1 MNKDPIKIVFSIAAL
16 VVGGAE
22 KQLFLLL
29 SNIDRTIYQLYII
42 TYGPGPWDEKF
53 IRLGIPVI
61 RLPYHKGKLA
71 AILQTYR
78 WLRFLRPTIVHT
90 LGVSSGFVARLAAI
104 FAKVPIIITSERSA
118 PQIRSVEKQWVDKLL
133 GKGTSRCITNSYH
146 SGHFYVTK
154 KILPASKVTVI
165 RNGINITEY
174 SQVVN
179 RSDQEFAVGYI
190 ADMRPEKNH
199 CFLLDGVKTL
209 FAEVPGARLHLAGD
223 GPLRPMIEGR
233 LRELGIES
241 RAFLHGWVQDINA
254 FLQGL
259 NAYAHISLYEGL
271 PNAVME
277 AMASGLPCVVS
288 NTTGSAELVEDGKTG
303 LVTAP
308 DCPEELGRALIRVAR
323 NPEWAQRLGQ
333 NARLSIQQHFSIA
346 TMVEKTLMVYN
357 EELNRT

>member
-1 MNKDPIKIVFSIAAL
+1 MNQDPIKIVFSIAAL
-16 VVGGAE
+16 VIGGAE

-29 SNIDRTIYQLYII
+29 SNLDRTMYQLYII

-133 GKGTSRCITNSYH
+133 GKVTSRCITNSYH

-165 RNGINITEY
+165 RNGINITEH

-199 CFLLDGVKTL
+199 FFLLDGVKTL

-223 GPLRPMIEGR
+223 GPLRPMIEAR

-241 RAFLHGWVQDINA
+241 RVFLHGWVQDINM

-277 AMASGLPCVVS
+277 AMSSGLPCVVS

-303 LVTAP
+303 LVIAP
-308 DCPEELGRALIRVAR
+308 DSPEELGRALIRLAR
-323 NPEWAQRLGQ
+323 NPVLAQRLGQ

-357 EELNRT
+357 EELKRL